1 MNARAVVSG
10 ATGASPVPL
19 GGDARR
25 STNNYP
31 IPARQNLAIACSQL
45 VVLPA
50 ILGAGGQVHQ
60 GWGIALLSLSYGIA
74 MNSGYAMLHE
84 AEHNLLHPNPILNQ
98 TMGALLALFFPAPFH
113 LIRQGPIG
121 HHIRNRSDDEALDLD
136 FEHESQFCK
145 YLNLYGTLTRTFS

>member
-19 GGDARR
+19 GADRRR
-25 STNNYP
+25 STNYYP

-50 ILGAGGQVHQ
+50 ILWAAGQVHH
-60 GWGIALLSLSYGIA
+60 GWTIALFSLSYGIA

-84 AEHNLLHPNPILNQ
+84 AEHNLLHPTPMLNP
-98 TMGALLALFFPAPFH
+98 TMGAHLAL
-113 LIRQGPIG
+113 
-121 HHIRNRSDDEALDLD
+121 
-136 FEHESQFCK
+136 
-145 YLNLYGTLTRTFS
+145 